1 MHLIFGDWRVSV
13 ERLPP
18 TSAEL
23 AAMYDRAAL
32 RWQAII
38 ERWGYDRAY
47 ADLFAC
53 LHHAGVLRGLSH
65 GGRVLDAGIG
75 TGALSL
81 ALAQTLAAPLHIDGV
96 DIAPQML
103 AEARRVLAAAG
114 VAARLQQHDICSLP
128 FADGSFDLVIS
139 AHTLEH
145 LASPMDGLR
154 ELVRVLRPGAPLV
167 LVVTRPGPLAGLLNL
182 RWGNHAL
189 SNDDL
194 AALLHIGGLTHR
206 YPVAFAGG
214 WARWSSTVCV
224 GFKPTASQGNSN
236 EGEVRFPSSGE
247 VQV

>member
-1 MHLIFGDWRVSV
+1 MHLTFGDWRVSV

-18 TSAEL
+18 TSDQL
-23 AAMYDRAAL
+23 AAMYDRAAH
-32 RWQAII
+32 RWQSII
-38 ERWGYDRAY
+38 QRWGYDHAY
-47 ADLFAC
+47 TDLFAH
-53 LHHAGVLRGLSH
+53 LQRAGVLRGLAR

-103 AEARRVLAAAG
+103 AEAQRVLAAVG
-114 VAARLQQHDICSLP
+114 VAAQLQRHDICALP
-128 FADGSFDLVIS
+128 FADASFDLVMS

-145 LASPMDGLR
+145 LDDPLVGLR

-167 LVVTRPGPLAGLLNL
+167 LVVTRPGPLAALLNV

-189 SNDDL
+189 ATDDL
-194 AALLHIGGLTHR
+194 TALLHTVGLTHL
-206 YPVAFAGG
+206 YPAAFARG

-224 GFKPTASQGNSN
+224 GLKPAGQQRSP
-236 EGEVRFPSSGE
+236 R
-247 VQV
+247 